1 MSGRGFFCA
10 YSIGIM
16 SYYGFRRGSMPYMRD
31 VMKHMILGIG
41 GTFLFARGAEKIAA
55 EMYYNKILIQLADKY
70 NFTPEEVMD
79 L

>member
-1 MSGRGFFCA
+1 
-10 YSIGIM
+10 M

>member
-1 MSGRGFFCA
+1 
-10 YSIGIM
+10 
-16 SYYGFRRGSMPYMRD
+16 MPYMRD